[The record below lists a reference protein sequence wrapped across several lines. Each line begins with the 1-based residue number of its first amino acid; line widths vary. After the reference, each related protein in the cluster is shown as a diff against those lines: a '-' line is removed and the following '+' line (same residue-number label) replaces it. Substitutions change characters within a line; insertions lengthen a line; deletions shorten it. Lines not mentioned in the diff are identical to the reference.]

1 MNTKCVQFLKFYSIK
16 WKEKNSWKLYAF
28 ICLGIFSI
36 FNFLFFSTVL
46 EENFPFFKKNCPF
59 FQKIFPLFKKNVP
72 FFKKNLILFM
82 KRRIW
87 IFFYWRI
94 RYFQDAYVLQILI
107 FWRCFCSK
115 EAPVFVLMHID
126 WFWIDC
132 IGKML
137 MSCISM
143 VLTISKRKL
152 RHSFR

>member
-1 MNTKCVQFLKFYSIK
+1 MRSFVWGYFQFSV
-16 WKEKNSWKLYAF
+16 
-28 ICLGIFSI
+28 
-36 FNFLFFSTVL
+36 FSTVL
-46 EENFPFFKKNCPF
+46 KENFPFFKKNRPLF
-59 FQKIFPLFKKNVP
+59 KKIFPLFKNNVP
-72 FFKKNLILFM
+72 FFKKNLILSM

-107 FWRCFCSK
+107 FWRCFCLRFCSK
-115 EAPVFVLMHID
+115 EASIFVLMHID
-126 WFWIDC
+126 WFWIEC